1 MPNIPLTNK
10 IHTVTSGVETV
21 NKGSAQA
28 NAGREAY
35 TIQDLADTIGGADIG
50 GSGTANQIAVFTA
63 DDTIG
68 NSLLS
73 VNTSGGINY
82 VYVGSFAAPVNFVFG
97 STSRLVLER
106 QTAAPASASTPGTA
120 GDVVTFFNI
129 ADPTDAANG
138 LYVCTK
144 TGVAGAAEW
153 GKAQVITV

>member
-1 MPNIPLTNK
+1 L
-10 IHTVTSGVETV
+10 
-21 NKGSAQA
+21 
-28 NAGREAY
+28 Y
-35 TIQDLADTIGGADIG
+35 
-50 GSGTANQIAVFTA
+50 
-63 DDTIG
+63 
-68 NSLLS
+68 S
-73 VNTSGGINY
+73 VQRLVLFWKDNY

-120 GDVVTFFNI
+120 GDVVTFFNV

-153 GKAQVITV
+153 GKAQVISV